1 MQGSNSRSRIVCW
14 TQAIRATFSR
24 GSRLQRKVASL
35 PKKILYFHVAKAGG
49 STFNQVLHS
58 HLHGEAHCE
67 QYVEVVSGSD
77 GKQRKTLGN
86 LEYLKSL
93 DYISGHLTYPLLQD
107 SDFDFDDYFV
117 VTILRHPFAQTLSHL
132 NWVIKISE
140 DERSELYRNVAP
152 GVQLMSKTLR
162 GVEEWTPP
170 ILFHWLEKYP
180 GWFKDNQSRYFV
192 RADELSAATVID
204 VLSRLNLVGVTERID
219 QFVRQF
225 QDLTGT
231 IPSSRSLPLPRE
243 NRNPAYRVPL
253 SLLDDPVVD
262 RYLSKYNS
270 IDMAVYAHVDQTLA
284 P

>member
-1 MQGSNSRSRIVCW
+1 
-14 TQAIRATFSR
+14 
-24 GSRLQRKVASL
+24 
-35 PKKILYFHVAKAGG
+35 
-49 STFNQVLHS
+49 
-58 HLHGEAHCE
+58 
-67 QYVEVVSGSD
+67 
-77 GKQRKTLGN
+77 
-86 LEYLKSL
+86 
-93 DYISGHLTYPLLQD
+93 
-107 SDFDFDDYFV
+107 
-117 VTILRHPFAQTLSHL
+117 
-132 NWVIKISE
+132 
-140 DERSELYRNVAP
+140 
-152 GVQLMSKTLR
+152 MSKTLR